1 MTSNYFNLKI
11 KNKISPFKKN
21 IEIDSDKSISIRSF
35 LIGSICQGVSS
46 AKNVLESEDVLATI
60 KCLRMLGV
68 KIDKKKDGEYL
79 IFGNGL
85 GSLSA
90 RRNVT
95 LNFGN
100 SGTLTRL
107 LIGILSSTPNL
118 QARIRG
124 DNSLNKRSMKKLID
138 LMVKF
143 GAFFYLKKKF
153 SFL

>member
-1 MTSNYFNLKI
+1 
-11 KNKISPFKKN
+11 
-21 IEIDSDKSISIRSF
+21 
-35 LIGSICQGVSS
+35 
-46 AKNVLESEDVLATI
+46 
-60 KCLRMLGV
+60 MLGV

-107 LIGILSSTPNL
+107 LIGILSSTPNITS
-118 QARIRG
+118 Q
-124 DNSLNKRSMKKLID
+124 N
-138 LMVKF
+138 
-143 GAFFYLKKKF
+143 
-153 SFL
+153 